1 MLISDTKN
9 MLILNSTV
17 TFKYEYYLFLQQTA
31 RHTTPKKYFRIL
43 KKVFEKLNLIH
54 ALRKLPGKKC
64 PKIKL
69 QRLPK
74 IRIWTFVSL
83 VHQINSI

>member
-1 MLISDTKN
+1 
-9 MLILNSTV
+9 MLILNTTV

-54 ALRKLPGKKC
+54 ALRKLPGKSVLKLNSSAC
-64 PKIKL
+64 QKYEYGHLCHWYIKL
-69 QRLPK
+69 TLFKR
-74 IRIWTFVSL
+74 F
-83 VHQINSI
+83 